1 MDYDS
6 SHGTK
11 YYHSLPFD
19 SFIFSIYTVPSSENT
34 EGFISSFPVLKIVVL
49 FPCPLAPVSIL
60 SVMLNTSSD
69 GGHSCLIPDVREES
83 FQHFTFKHYV
93 CCRFYVKSFSI
104 LKIFLLVLVC

>member
-11 YYHSLPFD
+11 YYQSLLFD
-19 SFIFSIYTVPSSENT
+19 SFIFSIYTILSPENI
-34 EGFISSFPVLKIVVL
+34 EGFISSFPVLKIIVL

-69 GGHSCLIPDVREES
+69 GGRSCLIPDVREES
-83 FQHFTFKHYV
+83 FQHFTFRHYV
-93 CCRFYVKSFSI
+93 CCKFYVKFFSI
-104 LKIFLLVLVC
+104 LKRFLLVLVC